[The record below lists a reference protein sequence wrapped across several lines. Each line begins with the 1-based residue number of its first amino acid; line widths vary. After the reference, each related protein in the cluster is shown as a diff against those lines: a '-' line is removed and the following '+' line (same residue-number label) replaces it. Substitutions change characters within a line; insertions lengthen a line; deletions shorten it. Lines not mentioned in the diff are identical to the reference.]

1 MGRVFDR
8 INRIYRMGMGMGEL
22 HESGGMPPL
31 PLITSDSC
39 NVVHVIGR
47 AAHISFFYPKQAVA
61 GT

>member
-1 MGRVFDR
+1 
-8 INRIYRMGMGMGEL
+8 MGMGMGEL